1 MKSYSVICFFLSLAM
16 ILFPLVSVEKATD
29 VFKKEFAITEESETT
44 EKSEE
49 TETENST
56 VKVMNVSSKN
66 ITEMSL
72 EDYLIGV
79 VAAEINPAYH
89 EEAIKAQVVAAHTKL
104 EYTKLHKTDNLAD
117 ADITD
122 SAATHQGFL
131 TDDEQEEKWG
141 ENYKTYREKLEKC
154 VEEVM
159 NVIIV
164 YDNEPI
170 NAVFHAISNG
180 QTENATDVWGGE
192 YPYLVSVQSVGD
204 KLSPAYKSEVTV
216 TNDDFKKKVTE
227 NGAKLGDEPS
237 KWVEKITNTDTGMVK
252 EIIIGGKS
260 FKGTEIRTLF
270 DLKSSTFAV
279 KYNDENFIFTVCGYG
294 HGVGMSQYGANY
306 MAQQG
311 LSYEQ
316 ILSHYYTNAKCE
328 IRNA

>member
-49 TETENST
+49 PETKNST
-56 VKVMNVSSKN
+56 VKVMNASSKN

-104 EYTKLHKTDNLAD
+104 EYTKLHSTPENAH
-117 ADITD
+117 ITD
-122 SAATHQGFL
+122 SSASHQGYL
-131 TDDEQEEKWG
+131 NEEQQKEKWG
-141 ENYKTYREKLEKC
+141 ENYNTYYEKIKKC

-180 QTENATDVWGGE
+180 LTENATDVWGGE

-216 TNDDFKKKVTE
+216 TSDDFKKKVTE

-270 DLKSSTFAV
+270 DLKSSTFTI
-279 KYNDENFIFTVCGYG
+279 KYDNENFIFTVCGYG

-328 IRNA
+328 NIL

>member
-56 VKVMNVSSKN
+56 VKVMNASSKN

-104 EYTKLHKTDNLAD
+104 EYTKLHSTPENAH
-117 ADITD
+117 ITD
-122 SAATHQGFL
+122 SSASHQGYL
-131 TDDEQEEKWG
+131 NEEQQKEKWG
-141 ENYKTYREKLEKC
+141 ENYNTYYEKIKKC
-154 VEEVM
+154 VEEVI

-180 QTENATDVWGGE
+180 LTENATDVWGGE

-216 TNDDFKKKVTE
+216 TSDDFKKKVTE

-279 KYNDENFIFTVCGYG
+279 KYTDENFIFTVCGYG

-311 LSYEQ
+311 LNYEQ
-316 ILSHYYTNAKCE
+316 ILEHYYQNAKCE